1 MNPPDKLQKLLLKGQ
16 IIDEK
21 DPDSIT
27 IKVSERDLD
36 STAILAVYTIR
47 RRIAPENEFINSVYD
62 SLKIYEEDKNLKL
75 RSVQIRGTKNI
86 NLFVDATFERVI
98 CKAFAFKNI

>member
-1 MNPPDKLQKLLLKGQ
+1 MNPPYKLQKLLLKDQ

-21 DPDSIT
+21 DQGSIT
-27 IKVSERDLD
+27 IRVSERDLD
-36 STAILAVYTIR
+36 STDVFAVYTIR
-47 RRIAPENEFINSVYD
+47 KRIAPENEFINSVYD

-75 RSVQIRGTKNI
+75 RIVQIRGTKNM

-98 CKAFAFKNI
+98 GKAFTFKNI